1 MEQIVEDDEME
12 SGGRR
17 SNILTLGERRMINKH
32 CQQYCPVLG
41 PQRLK
46 KKKEKGA
53 NKMRQDLRA
62 LIWRLGISLSTH
74 VGLEHKPT

>member
-1 MEQIVEDDEME
+1 MEQIVEDDEAE

-41 PQRLK
+41 PQRTK
-46 KKKEKGA
+46 KKKKRELT
-53 NKMRQDLRA
+53 R
-62 LIWRLGISLSTH
+62 
-74 VGLEHKPT
+74 